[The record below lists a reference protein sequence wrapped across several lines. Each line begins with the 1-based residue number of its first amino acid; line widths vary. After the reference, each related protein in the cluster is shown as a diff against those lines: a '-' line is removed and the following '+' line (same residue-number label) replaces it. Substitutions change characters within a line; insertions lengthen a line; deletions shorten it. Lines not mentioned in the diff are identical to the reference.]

1 MAQNILYV
9 ANENG
14 DWWALSPEDV
24 IYVMRPDQMPDD
36 ASDADDKFE
45 QVIME
50 HGTTIEDLYTDLSEV
65 LKGERS

>member
-1 MAQNILYV
+1 MTQNILYV

-14 DWWALSPEDV
+14 DWWALSPNDE

-36 ASDADDKFE
+36 ASEMDDKFE

-50 HGTTIEDLYTDLSEV
+50 NGTTIEGLFADLSKIV
-65 LKGERS
+65 NS